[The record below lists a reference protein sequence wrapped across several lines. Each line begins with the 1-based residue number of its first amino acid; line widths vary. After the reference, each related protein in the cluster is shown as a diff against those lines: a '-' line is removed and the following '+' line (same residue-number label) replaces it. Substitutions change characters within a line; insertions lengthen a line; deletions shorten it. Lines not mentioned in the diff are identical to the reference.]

1 MKKIG
6 KMKVLLSVLLVM
18 LCVAGVASVNSPV
31 NESVNVEN
39 ASFEED
45 FHYRDTRVVVKV
57 GQTVRTSAI
66 IPLGYGNLT
75 FEDNPYCKI
84 TVSGNDIDV
93 EGLQST
99 GNGETIVIGTVTQVP
114 IYARN
119 YFSLTASLVVKV
131 HK

>member
-18 LCVAGVASVNSPV
+18 LCVVGVASVND
-31 NESVNVEN
+31 SVNVEN
-39 ASFEED
+39 TSFGD
-45 FHYRDTRVVVKV
+45 SFHYEPTFVEVKV
-57 GQTVRTSAI
+57 GQTAHTSAV

-75 FEDNPYCKI
+75 FEDNPYCEI
-84 TVSGNDIDV
+84 TVSGNDIAV
-93 EGLQST
+93 KGLQPT
-99 GNGETIVIGTVTQVP
+99 GNGDTTVIGTVTQVP